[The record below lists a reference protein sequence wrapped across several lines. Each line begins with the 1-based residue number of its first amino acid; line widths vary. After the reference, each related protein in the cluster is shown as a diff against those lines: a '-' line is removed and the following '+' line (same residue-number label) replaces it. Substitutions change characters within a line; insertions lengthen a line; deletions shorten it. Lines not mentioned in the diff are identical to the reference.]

1 MKIRIIFLFLA
12 LVTFSYAQDDVEY
25 VLEADS
31 TYTEIQKTYIDSLSA
46 DEVTQRKRKRF
57 EQLLLDN
64 DAKVITIVEVDTIR
78 LDTAIVVYDEGQA
91 IRLTNYIIDTIS
103 IRLGLELDD
112 YVADKSK
119 IDRAVEDVER
129 ARERVTEAWAALKK
143 EGVSKRRQREL
154 IWQQWNSTYRAKYN
168 QEFRQ
173 KKN

>member
-1 MKIRIIFLFLA
+1 MKIRIIFLLLA
-12 LVTFSYAQDDVEY
+12 AATFSYAQDDVEY
-25 VLEADS
+25 VLESDS
-31 TYTEIQKTYIDSLSA
+31 TYTEIQKIYIDSLSA
-46 DEVTQRKRKRF
+46 EEVAGRKRKRF

-64 DAKVITIVEVDTIR
+64 DAKIITIVEVDTIQ
-78 LDTAIVVYDEGQA
+78 LDTAIVVYDNGQA
-91 IRLTNYIIDTIS
+91 IGLTNYIIDTIS
-103 IRLGLELDD
+103 IRLGLELGD

-129 ARERVTEAWAALKK
+129 ARERVTEAWDALKK

-154 IWQQWNSTYRAKYN
+154 IWQQWANTYRAKYN